1 MATTYPL
8 PTLACTVTATGISS
22 PTYADIYASLQASF
36 QSIYGVDSV
45 ITPDS
50 QDGQLLAIVAR
61 GQADAN
67 AATVAVYNSYS
78 PATAQGVALS
88 NAVKINGI
96 ARQASSFSSVALLL
110 VGQVGS
116 TINNGV
122 VSDLNNN
129 RWILPAVVVIPM
141 TGSVTVSATCQTPG
155 AVGAPIN
162 TVQQI
167 MTPSLGWQSVTNLSS
182 ASPGAPVE
190 TDAQLRQ
197 RQAISTALPSLTV
210 LQGISG
216 AIADLA
222 GVTEVR
228 AFENDTGAVDANGLP
243 AHSIAM
249 VVEGGD
255 VNEIAMAIYDKK
267 TPGAYTYG
275 TTSAAINDS
284 YGIPHTIR
292 FFIPAQVPVKASIMV
307 HALTGYSSAIGDQ
320 IKQAVADYINALPI
334 GQPVY
339 ISRLY
344 LPAQLYGGLGSESFE
359 LTQIQISVY
368 PAAVGSSDL
377 ILAFNEIAA
386 CDLTHISI
394 GVV

>member
-22 PTYADIYASLQASF
+22 PTYADIYTSLQASF

-129 RWILPAVVVIPM
+129 RWILPAVVVIPI

-167 MTPSLGWQSVTNLSS
+167 MTPSLGWQSVTNPSS

-284 YGIPHTIR
+284 YGIPHIIR
-292 FFIPAQVPVKASIMV
+292 FFIPAQVPVKAVITV
-307 HALTGYSSAIGDQ
+307 RALTGYSSALGDQ
-320 IKQAVADYINALPI
+320 IKQAVAAYINALPI

-344 LPAQLYGGLGSESFE
+344 LPAQLYGGVGSESFE
-359 LTQIQISVY
+359 LTQIQISIN
-368 PAAVGSSDL
+368 PAAVGSADL

-386 CDLTHISI
+386 CDLAHLSV
-394 GVV
+394 GVI